1 MSLSLCKQRHH
12 CRDLHLDPIVTKALR
27 KHSEPPRTGGLRV
40 MATWP
45 NLWLGSGVPPLSQ
58 FEATGVNVAL
68 SVDGPWLEQRGR
80 TWLEVTRQA
89 TTLACLSDSLLIFS
103 RRLLDSKW
111 VA

>member
-1 MSLSLCKQRHH
+1 
-12 CRDLHLDPIVTKALR
+12 
-27 KHSEPPRTGGLRV
+27 
-40 MATWP
+40 MATQFLWP

-111 VA
+111 VASSVFSGFREVGEAAISARTVIMGRAKDRNQREC